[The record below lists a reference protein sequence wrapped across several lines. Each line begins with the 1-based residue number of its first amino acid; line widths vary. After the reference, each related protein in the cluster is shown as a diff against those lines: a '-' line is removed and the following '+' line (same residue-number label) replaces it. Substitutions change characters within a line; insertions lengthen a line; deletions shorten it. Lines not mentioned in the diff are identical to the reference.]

1 MEDVHSFAFLSH
13 SLSTEVS
20 LNGPW
25 SSVEECLDERGGKK
39 GKSHGRWPP
48 PIPVLRQFF
57 PFPSQNQ
64 ILNLFFSM
72 KRNLLVSIDLGK
84 GRPFNKENKR
94 ILLIVYLKNNTVRI
108 KFQGNDTVLKNMRK
122 MIWSNKTAIWN
133 QDIKRGGKKAPSLWN
148 NK

>member
-1 MEDVHSFAFLSH
+1 
-13 SLSTEVS
+13 
-20 LNGPW
+20 
-25 SSVEECLDERGGKK
+25 
-39 GKSHGRWPP
+39 
-48 PIPVLRQFF
+48 
-57 PFPSQNQ
+57 
-64 ILNLFFSM
+64 M

-84 GRPFNKENKR
+84 GRPFNKENKS

-133 QDIKRGGKKAPSLWN
+133 QDIKGGGKKAPSLWN